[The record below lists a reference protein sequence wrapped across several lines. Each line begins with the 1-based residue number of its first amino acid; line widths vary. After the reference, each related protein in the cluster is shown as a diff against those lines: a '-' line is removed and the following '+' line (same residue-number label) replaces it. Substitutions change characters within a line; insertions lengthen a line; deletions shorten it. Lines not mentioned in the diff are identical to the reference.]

1 MKSIKHV
8 WWTLIGH
15 RKDIDLPQT
24 RMDFKQSLDQS
35 YIQGVVSFELWK
47 SLFVMMWRAIP
58 NMWLDASQNRG
69 YFDGDTSTVTQKHM
83 SGTKKKQKYFD
94 GQTILYF
101 IHHQDQNKV
110 QLNVY
115 MDVVSFWL

>member
-15 RKDIDLPQT
+15 RKDIDPPQT

-35 YIQGVVSFELWK
+35 YSQGVVSFELWK
-47 SLFVMMWRAIP
+47 SF
-58 NMWLDASQNRG
+58 
-69 YFDGDTSTVTQKHM
+69 
-83 SGTKKKQKYFD
+83 
-94 GQTILYF
+94 LYF
-101 IHHQDQNKV
+101 IHHQDQYKI

-115 MDVVSFWL
+115 GRGIILGVTFCCA

>member
-15 RKDIDLPQT
+15 RKDIDPPQT

-35 YIQGVVSFELWK
+35 YSQGVVSFELWK

-58 NMWLDASQNRG
+58 NMCLDTSQNRG
-69 YFDGDTSTVTQKHM
+69 HFDGDTSTVTQKHM
-83 SGTKKKQKYFD
+83 SDTKENKNILTDKQFYILSITRTNTKY
-94 GQTILYF
+94 
-101 IHHQDQNKV
+101 
-110 QLNVY
+110 
-115 MDVVSFWL
+115 S